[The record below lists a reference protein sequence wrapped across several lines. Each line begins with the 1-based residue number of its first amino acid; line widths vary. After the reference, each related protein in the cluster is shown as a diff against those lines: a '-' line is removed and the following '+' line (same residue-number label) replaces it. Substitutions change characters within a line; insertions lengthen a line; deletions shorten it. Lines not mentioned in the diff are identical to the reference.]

1 MSKLKSFNLLV
12 LIWLLFISCNDT
24 TKDKA
29 EEFLKSRY
37 AKTIQALQ
45 SIDSSLIKSDLVV
58 IIPNEGCG
66 GCISNA
72 TSYLTENISDIKAKV
87 AVVFTGIRDK
97 KLFRL
102 QVDKDFL
109 KLESVYIDED
119 NYFLDS
125 DLSSVYPQM
134 ISLKNEEV
142 TSIQTFD
149 TGILATLIN

>member
-1 MSKLKSFNLLV
+1 MKKLKPFSLLI
-12 LIWLLFISCNDT
+12 LLWLLSMGCNNT
-24 TKDKA
+24 TKDKE
-29 EEFLKSRY
+29 EEFIKNKY
-37 AKTIQALQ
+37 AKTIQAFQ
-45 SIDSSLIKSDLVV
+45 SIDSLIIKNDIVV

-72 TSYLTENISDIKAKV
+72 TSYLIANISDIKDKV
-87 AVVFTGIRDK
+87 AVVFTGIRDW

-102 QVDKDFL
+102 QVDNDFL
-109 KLESVYIDED
+109 NLESVYIDEQ

-134 ISLKNEEV
+134 VYLKNKQV

-149 TGILATLIN
+149 TSLFTSLVN